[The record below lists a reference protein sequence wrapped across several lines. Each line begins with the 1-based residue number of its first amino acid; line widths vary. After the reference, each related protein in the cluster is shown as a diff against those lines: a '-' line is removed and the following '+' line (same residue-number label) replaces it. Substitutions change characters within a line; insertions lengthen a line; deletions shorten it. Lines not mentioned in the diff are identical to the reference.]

1 MDSVRRSGR
10 VVQFDAFVG
19 LGTIDSDGG
28 ESYPFHCVSIA
39 DGSRDIAVGTAVTFT
54 VAFHVAR
61 DEAMDI
67 RPATNPSN
75 APRTPA

>member
-1 MDSVRRSGR
+1 MDNVRRSGR
-10 VVQFDAFVG
+10 VVEFDAFVG
-19 LGTIDSDGG
+19 LGIVETVEG

-75 APRTPA
+75 VPRTPA